1 MIRATR
7 LLEGGTAS
15 GDLKCSSLVCLPLSL
30 PMGMVLCCELV
41 AFSFG
46 FFAGSVSFFFLCVCS
61 SISSRCRRLLCK
73 FFSRRESCVFGA
85 FFSLLPLSILFRRK
99 KFVSHCCTFV
109 EIFCFARIH
118 LLSAP
123 PFPSYS
129 SPPSSSVAAYTTS
142 GLF

>member
-46 FFAGSVSFFFLCVCS
+46 FFAGSVPFFFLCVCS

-85 FFSLLPLSILFRRK
+85 FFFFHFSPFQSYSAARNSFLTVARLLKYFALHVFTSYPLPLSPLIPHPL
-99 KFVSHCCTFV
+99 
-109 EIFCFARIH
+109 
-118 LLSAP
+118 P
-123 PFPSYS
+123 PP
-129 SPPSSSVAAYTTS
+129 
-142 GLF
+142 